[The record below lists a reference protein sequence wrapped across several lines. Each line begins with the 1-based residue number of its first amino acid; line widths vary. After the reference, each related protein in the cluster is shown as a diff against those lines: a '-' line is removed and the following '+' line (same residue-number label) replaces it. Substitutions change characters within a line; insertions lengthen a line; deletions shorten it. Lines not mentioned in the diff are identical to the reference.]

1 MGKYPDYPDPFK
13 TAQSQMQANQG
24 TAISQQLLNMTNQ
37 VGPWGSMTY
46 NQTGTNTYTNPFTG
60 KQETLPQ
67 FTQTTQYSPEQ
78 QALYD
83 KYQQFQGGAAD
94 LGLNRL
100 EQVSNM
106 GKFDYNPGEHEQW
119 AGNLYNSL
127 NADSN
132 AQERE
137 SMTQRLANQ
146 GLQPG
151 SAAYDD
157 AMRSVYDSQHR
168 SRDEFGL
175 NSYQTGF
182 NTALTEHNQ
191 VMNEALALAGQGQVQ
206 QPVLNATPTT
216 GVNGVDYAGLVD
228 RKFQAEQAAAQ
239 AKMGG
244 LFGLGSTLLGGMFS
258 LSDKRTKENI
268 KHIGTLKDGT
278 KIHSYNYKPEFGG
291 LFSIG
296 VMADDAQKKHPDAVK
311 RGDDGYLRVNYS
323 KLAEELAA

>member
-13 TAQSQMQANQG
+13 TAQAQMQANQG
-24 TAISQQLLNMTNQ
+24 TAISQQLLNQTNQ
-37 VGPWGSMTY
+37 VGPWGTLTY
-46 NQTGTNTYTNPFTG
+46 NQTGTNSYYDPFS
-60 KQETLPQ
+60 KQNVTLPQ

-83 KYQQFQGGAAD
+83 KYQQFQTGAAD

-100 EQVSNM
+100 QQVSDL
-106 GKFDYNPGEHEQW
+106 GRFDYNPGEHEQW

-206 QPVLNATPTT
+206 QPMLNATPTT

-228 RKFQAEQAAAQ
+228 REFQ
-239 AKMGG
+239 AKMQRAQAQA
-244 LFGLGSTLLGGMFS
+244 GGMFGLAGTALS
-258 LSDKRTKENI
+258 GLFALSDKRTKENI

-296 VMADDAQKKHPDAVK
+296 VMAQDVEKKHPEAVMT
-311 RGDDGYLRVNYS
+311 GDDGYKRVNYTRI
-323 KLAEELAA
+323 AEALAA